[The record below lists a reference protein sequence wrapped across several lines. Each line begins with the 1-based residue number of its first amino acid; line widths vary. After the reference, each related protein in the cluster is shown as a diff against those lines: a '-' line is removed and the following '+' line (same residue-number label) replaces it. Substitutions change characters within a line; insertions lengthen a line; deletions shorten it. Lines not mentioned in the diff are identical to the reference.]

1 MNKNLRS
8 IVLAVLGGMMLAGY
22 LHTRGAV
29 DLSFGFPQGSLAE
42 GAFMAVTGGA
52 GGYFLLII
60 FRKAKNLLGRNKRK
74 P

>member
-22 LHTRGAV
+22 LHTKGAV
-29 DLSFGFPQGSLAE
+29 DLGFGFPQGSLAE
-42 GAFMAVTGGA
+42 GAFMTVTGAA

-60 FRKAKNLLGRNKRK
+60 FRKAKSLLKRNKREL
-74 P
+74 

>member
-60 FRKAKNLLGRNKRK
+60 FRKTKNFWERNRE
-74 P
+74 